1 MSELLKVS
9 RYSCYIKKVKSKV
22 KSSSR
27 KVYDIFGILIFNNF
41 CFIIFSSYKDIKLL
55 N

>member
-41 CFIIFSSYKDIKLL
+41 LLFFSSYKDIKLL